1 MLLDIYQGISNK
13 IKAITKINSEQLT
26 DILSYIWSKPIDSY
40 IYPEVVQER
49 FNIELEDCMK
59 LLVILEKKDII
70 KMVYKVYCPTCKDF
84 SEQIFESIND
94 LEDYVM
100 CEECSEDLF
109 DVNNP
114 YKYVTVYFKV
124 IRNESRYTI

>member
-1 MLLDIYQGISNK
+1 MLLDIYQDIWDK
-13 IKAITKINSEQLT
+13 IKAITEINSEQLA
-26 DILSYIWSKPIDSY
+26 DILRYIWNKPIDSY
-40 IYPEVVQER
+40 VYPELVQEK

-94 LEDYVM
+94 LEDYAM
-100 CEECSEDLF
+100 CEECSEELF

-114 YKYVTVYFKV
+114 YKYVTVYFRV

>member
-1 MLLDIYQGISNK
+1 MLLDIYQDIWDK
-13 IKAITKINSEQLT
+13 IKAITEINSEQLA
-26 DILSYIWSKPIDSY
+26 DILRYIWNKPIDSY
-40 IYPEVVQER
+40 VYPELVQEK
-49 FNIELEDCMK
+49 FNIELKDCMK

-94 LEDYVM
+94 LEDYAM
-100 CEECSEDLF
+100 CEECSEELF

-114 YKYVTVYFKV
+114 YKYVTVYFRV

>member
-1 MLLDIYQGISNK
+1 MLSDIYQGISNK
-13 IKAITKINSEQLT
+13 IKAFTTINSEQLW
-26 DILSYIWSKPIDSY
+26 DILAYIWRKPIGSY

-59 LLVILEKKDII
+59 LLVLLEKKDIV
-70 KMVYKVYCPTCKDF
+70 KTVYKLYCPRCKDF

-94 LEDYVM
+94 LEDYAI
-100 CEECSEDLF
+100 CEECDEELF
-109 DVNNP
+109 DPDNP

-124 IRNESRYTI
+124 VKNESSCTI

>member
-59 LLVILEKKDII
+59 LLVILEKRDIV
-70 KMVYKVYCPTCKDF
+70 KMVYKLYCQTCKDF